1 LLTPRVQKTTVVAA
15 VTHVV
20 HVVTLAQVLIVQQ
33 VTAQP
38 YALHAASLAL
48 PMVVTSPQKQTLL
61 LPQVLAQATHR
72 KLPLSVLLVKQPRL
86 PLHQQRLTVKE
97 NNYVATRSPEIPQRA
112 KRP

>member
-1 LLTPRVQKTTVVAA
+1 VAVA

-20 HVVTLAQVLIVQQ
+20 PVVTPVQAQIVQQ
-33 VTAQP
+33 VIAQP
-38 YALHAASLAL
+38 CALHAASLAL
-48 PMVVTSPQKQTLL
+48 PMVVTSLQKRQLL
-61 LPQVLAQATHR
+61 LPQVLMHR

-86 PLHQQRLTVKE
+86 PLRLQRLTVKE

>member
-1 LLTPRVQKTTVVAA
+1 VVAA
-15 VTHVV
+15 VTHAV
-20 HVVTLAQVLIVQQ
+20 HVVTLVQAQIVQQ
-33 VTAQP
+33 VIVQP
-38 YALHAASLAL
+38 CALHAASPAL
-48 PMVVTSPQKQTLL
+48 PMVATSQQRLMLL
-61 LPQVLAQATHR
+61 LHQVLAKAMHR

>member
-1 LLTPRVQKTTVVAA
+1 VVDA

-20 HVVTLAQVLIVQQ
+20 HVVTLAQVQIVQQ
-33 VTAQP
+33 ATVQP
-38 YALHAASLAL
+38 CAHHAALSAL
-48 PMVVTSPQKQTLL
+48 PQKPTLL
-61 LPQVLAQATHR
+61 FHQVLAQAMHR